1 VVGVDVAR
9 CVALLGMMATHIL
22 DPIGDDGRIAWPQEL
37 AGGRSS
43 ALFAVLAGV
52 SMSFMTG
59 GRSPHRDD
67 RRLGDIVTLTTRAT
81 VIGIV
86 GLWLGQLDTQ
96 VAVIL
101 VYYAALFMLGL
112 PFLGLGPRPLFALS
126 ALWCVAAPALSHL
139 VRRAW
144 GEQSPTVP
152 GAGADSAAASLMDVL
167 FTGYYP
173 AVPWLTYLFAGM
185 AIGRL
190 DLTRTVVAVRALV
203 GGVLLAT
210 AAWGLSAALTA
221 GPAVRRAL
229 MATSDGAASWDALA
243 HQTSLGMHGTTPTGS
258 WWWLAVAAPHSGTP
272 LDLAHTTG
280 TAVAVLGAAL
290 LLARRGPGLWA
301 VLFGAGAMT
310 LTLYTLHVVLL
321 TPDLWPES
329 SVASYARHAA
339 LVLVVGAAFALAGSR
354 GPLEATTR
362 LLSGVA
368 SRVVMGRERVSG

>member
-1 VVGVDVAR
+1 MVGVDVAR
-9 CVALLGMMATHIL
+9 CLALLGMMATHIL
-22 DPIGDDGRIAWPQEL
+22 DPIGDDGSIAWPQAM

-59 GRSPHRDD
+59 GRRPHRDE
-67 RRLGDIVTLTTRAT
+67 RRLADVVALTTRAT
-81 VIGIV
+81 VIALV

-101 VYYAALFMLGL
+101 VYYAVLFMLGL

-126 ALWCVAAPALSHL
+126 ALWCLAAPTVSHL
-139 VRRAW
+139 VRQVW

-152 GAGADSAAASLMDVL
+152 SAEADSVAAALMDVL

-185 AIGRL
+185 ALGRL
-190 DLTRTVVAVRALV
+190 DLSRTAVAARALA
-203 GGVLLAT
+203 GGLVLAA
-210 AAWGLSAALTA
+210 AAWALSAASTA
-221 GPAVRRAL
+221 SPAVRRAL
-229 MATSDGAASWDALA
+229 LATSDGATSWDALR
-243 HQTSLGMHGTTPTGS
+243 HQTGLGMHGTTPTGS

-290 LLARRGPGLWA
+290 LLARWRPGLWA

-321 TPDLWPES
+321 TPGLWPES
-329 SVASYARHAA
+329 TVANYARHAA
-339 LVLVVGAAFALAGSR
+339 LVVVVGAAFALAGSR
-354 GPLEATTR
+354 GPLEAATR
-362 LLSGVA
+362 LLSAVT
-368 SRVVMGRERVSG
+368 SRVVMGREQVSG

>member
-9 CVALLGMMATHIL
+9 CLALLGMMATHVL

-59 GRSPHRDD
+59 GRRPHRDE

-81 VIGIV
+81 VIGLV

-101 VYYAALFMLGL
+101 VYYAVLFMLGL
-112 PFLGLGPRPLFALS
+112 PFLGLGPRPLLALS

-139 VRRAW
+139 VRRVW

-152 GAGADSAAASLMDVL
+152 SAGADSVAASLMDVL

-173 AVPWLTYLFAGM
+173 AVPWLTYLLAGM

-190 DLTRTVVAVRALV
+190 DLTRAAVAVRALV
-203 GGVLLAT
+203 VGVLLAT

-221 GPAVRRAL
+221 APAVRRAL
-229 MATSDGAASWDALA
+229 LRSSDGAAGWDALA

-290 LLARRGPGLWA
+290 LVTRWRPGLWA
-301 VLFGAGAMT
+301 VLLGAGAMT

-329 SVASYARHAA
+329 TVANYARHAA
-339 LVLVVGAAFALAGSR
+339 LVLAVGAAFALAGGR
-354 GPLEATTR
+354 GPLEAATR

-368 SRVVMGRERVSG
+368 SRVVMGREQVSG